1 MSTGGHAS
9 SYVITS
15 RPAQQNTKNS
25 NILSP
30 VEREDLIKE
39 FNVGIFFKHDLD
51 LADDE
56 IILGTDNEA
65 S

>member
-1 MSTGGHAS
+1 
-9 SYVITS
+9 
-15 RPAQQNTKNS
+15 
-25 NILSP
+25 LSP